1 MAVARQ
7 QVVVLG
13 WGEVG
18 REVGR
23 QLEALGF
30 PVRGWRRDGTPL
42 ATALRD
48 AAVVVNTLPLTRET
62 AGLLDAAAFAAMPR
76 GAYFVNIARGGHVVE
91 ADLIAAV
98 RSGHLAGAALDVQ
111 QREPLPADDP
121 LWDVPGIT
129 ITPHIAAQPSN
140 EEVAA
145 QFVAGL
151 RCLQR
156 GAPLPN
162 LIDRQRGY

>member
-1 MAVARQ
+1 

-23 QLEALGF
+23 QLQALGF
-30 PVRGWRRDGTPL
+30 TVRGWRRDGTPL
-42 ATALRD
+42 PAALRD
-48 AAVVVNTLPLTRET
+48 AQIVVNTLPLTRET
-62 AGLLDAAAFAAMPR
+62 EGLLDALAFAAMPR
-76 GAYFVNIARGGHVVE
+76 GAYLVNIARGGHVVE

-98 RSGHLAGAALDVQ
+98 CSGHLAGAALDVQ
-111 QREPLPADDP
+111 QHEPLPPDDP
-121 LWDVPGIT
+121 LWTVPGIT
-129 ITPHIAAQPSN
+129 ITPHIASQPLTDV
-140 EEVAA
+140 VAD

-151 RCLQR
+151 RCLRR

-162 LIDRQRGY
+162 LIDRARGY